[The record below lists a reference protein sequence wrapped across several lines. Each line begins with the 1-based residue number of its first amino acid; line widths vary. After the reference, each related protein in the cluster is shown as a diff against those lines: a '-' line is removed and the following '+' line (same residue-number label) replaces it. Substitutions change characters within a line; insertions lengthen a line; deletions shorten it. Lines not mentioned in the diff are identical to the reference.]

1 MVETRKQT
9 LNTLS
14 QASSFK
20 LGESSEQH
28 YNQWSENYDNE
39 LIDELG
45 YLGPKIAA
53 EAFAEMVEDKQAEII
68 DFGCGTGLVG
78 IQLQRLEFTVI
89 DGLDIAQGM
98 LDKAKD
104 KNIYRNLTQADLT
117 QLLSIEDNFYDA
129 GLCVGSMGAGHVE
142 AEHLTEMLRVIKPEG
157 VLIIFMNEGFYRD
170 NRFDQR
176 LAKHESEGRWHITK
190 SQQINYM
197 QSVERPG
204 RLIVGRKSPQNYVR
218 R

>member
-170 NRFDQR
+170 NHFDQR

-190 SQQINYM
+190 SRQVNYM

-204 RLIVGRKSPQNYVR
+204 RLIVGRKIPQNYVMR
-218 R
+218 

>member
-1 MVETRKQT
+1 MAQAKKQT

-14 QASSFK
+14 QASNFK

-28 YNQWSENYDNE
+28 YNQWSEHYDNE

-45 YLGPKIAA
+45 YLAPKIAT
-53 EAFAEMVEDKQAEII
+53 EAFADVVEERHAEII

-78 IQLQRLEFTVI
+78 VQLQKLEFTMI
-89 DGLDIAQGM
+89 DGVDIAQGM
-98 LDKAKD
+98 LDKAAE
-104 KNIYRNLTQADLT
+104 KNIYRKLAQADLT
-117 QLLSIEDNFYDA
+117 QPLLMEDNFYDA

-142 AEHLTEMLRVIKPEG
+142 AEHLTEMLRVIKPEA

-176 LAKHESEGRWHITK
+176 LAKHESEGRWHIIK
-190 SQQINYM
+190 SRQVNYM
-197 QSVERPG
+197 ESVERAG
-204 RLIVGRKSPQNYVR
+204 RLIVGRKSPLR
-218 R
+218 